1 MGVTPEGTLYP
12 FARNRLGEFAGPTFA
27 PDGQTF
33 FVNIQEAGLTLAVWG
48 SFAQR
53 SAARRLQLA
62 LATPPRLLG
71 PRLPG
76 ELREAG
82 DRNGLTRLEAA
93 AHARLVGRLV

>member
-1 MGVTPEGTLYP
+1 MGITPEGTLYP

-33 FVNIQEAGLTLAVWG
+33 FVNIQDAGLTLAVWG

-53 SAARRLQLA
+53 SAARQRQLA
-62 LATPPRLLG
+62 LAAPPRLLG
-71 PRLPG
+71 PRLRG

-82 DRNGLTRLEAA
+82 DRNGLTGLEAA
-93 AHARLVGRLV
+93 AHARLVGQLV